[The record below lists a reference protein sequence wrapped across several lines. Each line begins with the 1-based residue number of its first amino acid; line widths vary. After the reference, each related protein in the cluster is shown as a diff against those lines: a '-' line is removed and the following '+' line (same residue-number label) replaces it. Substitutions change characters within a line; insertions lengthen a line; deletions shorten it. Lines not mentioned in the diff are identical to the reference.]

1 MGTLVGRRIL
11 SLIPI
16 LLLVSVVVYG
26 FMALIPGDAAVQ
38 LAGGA
43 GASEE
48 QIQEVREELGLDDPF
63 LVQYGRWL
71 GDAVRLDFGTSL
83 TSGNSVTEE
92 IADRLPRTFSIALGA
107 MVVGLL
113 FGVPAGI
120 IAGMRAGTKTDR
132 SLIAGTTFGI
142 AIPNFVLAML
152 LVYVF
157 AIELGWF
164 PAIQLTPF
172 SESPWEWFRSLVLPS
187 LALGIAL
194 AASLARQLRGE
205 LTDVM
210 SRSYVRT
217 AWAKGGLSRRVV
229 GKHAL
234 KNAAIPAVT
243 VIGLQLG
250 ALLGGAVIIEQ
261 IFSISGLGGY
271 LVSAVV
277 SADMPVVMGV
287 TMVFVLVYVTLSLL
301 VDITYGLLNPKVRV
315 T

>member
-1 MGTLVGRRIL
+1 VM
-11 SLIPI
+11 
-16 LLLVSVVVYG
+16 
-26 FMALIPGDAAVQ
+26 
-38 LAGGA
+38 
-43 GASEE
+43 
-48 QIQEVREELGLDDPF
+48 
-63 LVQYGRWL
+63 
-71 GDAVRLDFGTSL
+71 
-83 TSGNSVTEE
+83 
-92 IADRLPRTFSIALGA
+92 
-107 MVVGLL
+107 
-113 FGVPAGI
+113 
-120 IAGMRAGTKTDR
+120 
-132 SLIAGTTFGI
+132 
-142 AIPNFVLAML
+142 AML
-152 LVYVF
+152 LIYVF

-172 SESPWEWFRSLVLPS
+172 SESPWDWFRSLVLPS

-194 AASLARQLRGE
+194 AASLARQIRGE
-205 LTDVM
+205 LADVM